1 MIGSSARAARARWDS
16 GDACGQRVGK
26 RVDEQ
31 VDVRVDEHVDE
42 RVDERVDEHVVE
54 HVNERTDQ
62 CVGEAVGKVVGNDV
76 GGDADERVFRRG
88 TWRLDDSAQTGR
100 TIRTGRADLRGRPGC
115 PSARSG

>member
-1 MIGSSARAARARWDS
+1 
-16 GDACGQRVGK
+16 
-26 RVDEQ
+26 
-31 VDVRVDEHVDE
+31 VDEHVDE

-62 CVGEAVGKVVGNDV
+62 CVGEAVGKVVGGN
-76 GGDADERVFRRG
+76 ADERVFRRG